1 MEEELPDK
9 IQEVE
14 YNLNNKYIYIYVC
27 MNVCIFSISNI
38 WDIVILK
45 KFFMYLKIKF
55 NRLCALCFY
64 LLSPA
69 TLSGGII
76 R

>member
-1 MEEELPDK
+1 
-9 IQEVE
+9 
-14 YNLNNKYIYIYVC
+14 